1 MKRCRF
7 SALAAGLILS
17 GSLCLSGCSVGLKD
31 AYSLKERVPS
41 IEASF
46 AAEDEA
52 AKGFASDLCVISDE
66 GSFDPEDVTSQAGAL
81 FDLTD
86 REVLYSK
93 DAFEK
98 MYPASITKVMTS
110 LIAIKYGN
118 LEDQVTVTE
127 DAVISES
134 GATLCG
140 IKPGDTLTL
149 EQLLYGLMLP
159 SGNDAGAAIA
169 IHMAGSIDAFADM
182 MNEEAK
188 RLGATDT
195 HFMNPHGLHDE
206 DHYTTAYDLY
216 LIFNEALKYPEF
228 RTVTGSTA
236 YTANYTNGAGQSVS
250 KTWRGGNWY
259 LTGEQETPDG
269 LTVFSGKTGTTNSSK
284 DTWFCGYTRYYTTAI
299 WVGYDIPRNMPGIYG
314 ATYAGRIWKSVM
326 DQIHEGLEPWDWIQ
340 PETVERKVDSK
351 TGMEDYFSTT
361 AQFRAEQSLHEKEQE
376 QLETTLQ
383 ASVDAFMEKEIGS
396 VEDTY
401 TVKDEYNS
409 ITSKLP
415 LLDDGEL
422 RASLLEK
429 VESRYDYF
437 KEIIAGMSDEI
448 SRYEAVQA
456 EEKKQ
461 AQEQAAKDAEA
472 KRAQEEKAVKKQTF
486 MQALE
491 RIENLEYQE
500 TDAEDLV
507 SDAID
512 KLSLVAGDDEEASL
526 SARLQ
531 AAISRITTLPTESE
545 WNAAQAE
552 KEAEEAQ
559 KESQAQVQVQSQQRQ
574 LRSALSKEQY
584 KWNNAEIYG
593 PGGRGDEN

>member
-228 RTVTGSTA
+228 RMLMQE
-236 YTANYTNGAGQSVS
+236 YRNGMLLFEISNRTKRFKDLERRKLVSYRRAGDAR
-250 KTWRGGNWY
+250 WPYCIFR
-259 LTGEQETPDG
+259 
-269 LTVFSGKTGTTNSSK
+269 K
-284 DTWFCGYTRYYTTAI
+284 DRYY
-299 WVGYDIPRNMPGIYG
+299 
-314 ATYAGRIWKSVM
+314 
-326 DQIHEGLEPWDWIQ
+326 
-340 PETVERKVDSK
+340 
-351 TGMEDYFSTT
+351 
-361 AQFRAEQSLHEKEQE
+361 QS
-376 QLETTLQ
+376 
-383 ASVDAFMEKEIGS
+383 
-396 VEDTY
+396 
-401 TVKDEYNS
+401 
-409 ITSKLP
+409 
-415 LLDDGEL
+415 
-422 RASLLEK
+422 
-429 VESRYDYF
+429 
-437 KEIIAGMSDEI
+437 
-448 SRYEAVQA
+448 
-456 EEKKQ
+456 
-461 AQEQAAKDAEA
+461 
-472 KRAQEEKAVKKQTF
+472 
-486 MQALE
+486 
-491 RIENLEYQE
+491 
-500 TDAEDLV
+500 
-507 SDAID
+507 
-512 KLSLVAGDDEEASL
+512 
-526 SARLQ
+526 
-531 AAISRITTLPTESE
+531 SRI
-545 WNAAQAE
+545 
-552 KEAEEAQ
+552 
-559 KESQAQVQVQSQQRQ
+559 
-574 LRSALSKEQY
+574 LSDH
-584 KWNNAEIYG
+584 G
-593 PGGRGDEN
+593 

>member
-250 KTWRGGNWY
+250 KTWRGGDARWPY
-259 LTGEQETPDG
+259 CI
-269 LTVFSGKTGTTNSSK
+269 FRK
-284 DTWFCGYTRYYTTAI
+284 DRYY
-299 WVGYDIPRNMPGIYG
+299 
-314 ATYAGRIWKSVM
+314 
-326 DQIHEGLEPWDWIQ
+326 
-340 PETVERKVDSK
+340 
-351 TGMEDYFSTT
+351 
-361 AQFRAEQSLHEKEQE
+361 QS
-376 QLETTLQ
+376 
-383 ASVDAFMEKEIGS
+383 
-396 VEDTY
+396 
-401 TVKDEYNS
+401 
-409 ITSKLP
+409 
-415 LLDDGEL
+415 
-422 RASLLEK
+422 
-429 VESRYDYF
+429 
-437 KEIIAGMSDEI
+437 
-448 SRYEAVQA
+448 
-456 EEKKQ
+456 
-461 AQEQAAKDAEA
+461 
-472 KRAQEEKAVKKQTF
+472 
-486 MQALE
+486 
-491 RIENLEYQE
+491 
-500 TDAEDLV
+500 
-507 SDAID
+507 
-512 KLSLVAGDDEEASL
+512 
-526 SARLQ
+526 
-531 AAISRITTLPTESE
+531 SRI
-545 WNAAQAE
+545 
-552 KEAEEAQ
+552 
-559 KESQAQVQVQSQQRQ
+559 
-574 LRSALSKEQY
+574 LSDH
-584 KWNNAEIYG
+584 G
-593 PGGRGDEN
+593 